1 MQNAECRMQNAGVCD
16 LVAYPLCNQTVTRYR
31 KVGDAVERRVL
42 NGCFYRYSDHADE
55 EQFLR
60 KFLLI
65 CPGAEAI
72 RPGDRVFD
80 GIGPEQVQ
88 WETFLPVNVPGLSE
102 AAYAAP
108 WHWQGEIAHWEAGR
122 K

>member
-1 MQNAECRMQNAGVCD
+1 MFP
-16 LVAYPLCNQTVTRYR
+16 YPLCDRTVTLYR
-31 KVGDAVERRVL
+31 QEEDRVSRRVL
-42 NGCFYRYSDHADE
+42 EGCFYRFEDAQNQE
-55 EQFLR
+55 RFTR

-65 CPGAEAI
+65 RPGAEEI

-80 GIGPEQVQ
+80 GIGPEEVS
-88 WETFLPVNVPGLSE
+88 WENFLPVNVPGLSE

-108 WHWQGEIAHWEAGR
+108 WHWEGKIAHWEAGR

>member
-1 MQNAECRMQNAGVCD
+1 M
-16 LVAYPLCNQTVTRYR
+16 LSYPLCDRTVTLYR
-31 KVGDAVERRVL
+31 RTAAGAERRVL
-42 NGCFYRYSDHADE
+42 KGCFYRFEDMADGE
-55 EQFLR
+55 RFVR

-65 CPGAEAI
+65 WPGAEEI

-80 GIGPEQVQ
+80 GIGPEQVV
-88 WETFLPVNVPGLSE
+88 WEDFLPVNVPGLSE

-108 WHWQGEIAHWEAGR
+108 WHWAGKIAHWEAGR